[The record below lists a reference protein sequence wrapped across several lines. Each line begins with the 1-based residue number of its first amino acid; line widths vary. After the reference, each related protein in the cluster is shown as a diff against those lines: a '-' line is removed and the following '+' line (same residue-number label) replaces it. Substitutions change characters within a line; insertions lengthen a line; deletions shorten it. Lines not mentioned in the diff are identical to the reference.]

1 MFVGRWIR
9 CLNVEE
15 PSRLL
20 IRRLVCLIRRLE
32 AASTQ
37 DGRKQTV
44 EGAMSAGLVYVY
56 KTNHYECDSTS

>member
-32 AASTQ
+32 AASTLTLEVL
-37 DGRKQTV
+37 GWPV
-44 EGAMSAGLVYVY
+44 EPAVQPQHI
-56 KTNHYECDSTS
+56 KP